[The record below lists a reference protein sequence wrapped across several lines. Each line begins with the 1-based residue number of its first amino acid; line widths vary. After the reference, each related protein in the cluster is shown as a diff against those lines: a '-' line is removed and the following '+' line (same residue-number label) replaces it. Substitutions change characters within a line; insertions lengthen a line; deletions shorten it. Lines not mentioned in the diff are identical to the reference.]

1 MTREIKVGDR
11 VRLTGADW
19 EKYYKGLSA
28 GDVVEVEEVDECGY
42 IWAEGEA
49 GTVGKRGRLYSADN
63 AEETGDYACELVED
77 ETADAVNPTHYDL
90 PNGLQVIDIVR
101 GMDYLRGNVIKYV
114 VRAGKKNPET
124 EREDLLKARK
134 YLDWLIEDADDESR

>member
-1 MTREIKVGDR
+1 MTREIKVGDK
-11 VRLTGADW
+11 VRLTGSDW
-19 EKYYKGLSA
+19 AREYKTLNT
-28 GDVVEVEEVDECGY
+28 GDVVEVEEVDGVGY
-42 IWAEGEA
+42 IWATGEA

-63 AEETGDYACELVED
+63 PDETGDYACELVED
-77 ETADAVNPTHYDL
+77 ETTDAVNPTHYDL

-124 EREDLLKARK
+124 RREDLLKARK
-134 YLDWLIEDADDESR
+134 YLDWLIEDADD